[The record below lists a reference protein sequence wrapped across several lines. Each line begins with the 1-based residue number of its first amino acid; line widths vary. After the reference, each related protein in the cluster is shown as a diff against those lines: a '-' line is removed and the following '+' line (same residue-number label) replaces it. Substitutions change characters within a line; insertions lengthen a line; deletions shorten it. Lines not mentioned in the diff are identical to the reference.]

1 MTRTIM
7 FSTRQSV
14 ATGQAAGTAVA
25 SKDPWAR
32 TTARDTGV
40 RLKLIDTSP
49 ISDPIPVSTEGG
61 SRTLPSRRARH
72 PPQVAGRCARLLLA
86 EDDPELRHLL
96 ATVLRRDGHHVTEA
110 RSGIELLDW
119 VAAEL
124 DEHGSLDRFDLIIS
138 DIRLPGFSGLDML
151 ASLRTAECPVPVVLI
166 TAFGDEATHAQA
178 ERLGAAAMFDKPF
191 DVDDLRTTVSQVI
204 DAA

>member
-7 FSTRQSV
+7 FSTVQSAASDV
-14 ATGQAAGTAVA
+14 NGNRAT
-25 SKDPWAR
+25 SKDPSAVSRWRDANLRLRLADAR
-32 TTARDTGV
+32 
-40 RLKLIDTSP
+40 LIP
-49 ISDPIPVSTEGG
+49 DPIPVPAAGG
-61 SRTLPSRRARH
+61 SQTLPAWHSQN

-86 EDDPELRHLL
+86 EDDTELRHLL
-96 ATVLRRDGHHVTEA
+96 AMVLRRDGHHVTEA
-110 RSGIELLDW
+110 RSGVELLDW
-119 VAAEL
+119 MAAEL
-124 DEHGSLDRFDLIIS
+124 DEQGSLDRFDLIIS

-204 DAA
+204 DTA

>member
-1 MTRTIM
+1 MTRANM
-7 FSTRQSV
+7 FSTRQLV
-14 ATGQAAGTAVA
+14 AAGPAAGTALA
-25 SKDPWAR
+25 NKDPWAR
-32 TTARDTGV
+32 ATTRDTGV
-40 RLKLIDTSP
+40 RIKLIDTSL
-49 ISDPIPVSTEGG
+49 ISDFIPDSIEGG
-61 SRTLPSRRARH
+61 NRTLPARRARH

-110 RSGIELLDW
+110 RSGVELLDW

-166 TAFGDEATHAQA
+166 TAFGDETTHAQA

-191 DVDDLRTTVSQVI
+191 DVDDLRTTVAHVI